1 MKKEVNEK
9 KVTVN
14 EKGQVLVPVPLRVNQ
29 ESIVDG
35 KVGDKRVVYRRIG
48 GGKFP
53 CIIEMVTEE
62 EYQIY
67 MQFEQAQVKQEIREK
82 RCRIYD
88 EETKGYIMCPESNKC
103 INCRKHADWKFN
115 NMHEVSLESFVDEED
130 DNSEGLPIKG
140 REVNDGEDM
149 MTEQIVEMIEA
160 ELYKIR
166 PKFALIFREMYN
178 GNLKPKTIAENLNLK
193 STTTYEDVP
202 KVMAAAQQIFGILMK
217 K

>member
-1 MKKEVNEK
+1 MKREVNEK

-14 EKGQVLVPVPLRVNQ
+14 EKGQVFVPVPLRVNK

-35 KVGDKRVVYRRIG
+35 KVGDKQVVYRRIG
-48 GGKFP
+48 RGTYP

-67 MQFEQAQVKQEIREK
+67 MQFEQTQVKQEVREK

-88 EETKGYIMCPESNKC
+88 EETKGYIMCPECNKC

-115 NMHEVSLESFVDEED
+115 NMHEVSLESFIDEED

-140 REVNDGEDM
+140 REVNDGSDLM
-149 MTEQIVEMIEA
+149 AEQIAEMIEA
-160 ELYKIR
+160 ELYKIK

-178 GNLKPKTIAENLNLK
+178 GNLKPKNIAEKTNLA
-193 STTTYEDVP
+193 TRTTYKDVP
-202 KVMAAAQQIFGILMK
+202 KVMKEAQRIFEILMQE
-217 K
+217 

>member
-9 KVTVN
+9 KATVN
-14 EKGQVLVPVPLRVNQ
+14 EKGQVLVPVPLRVNK

-35 KVGDKRVVYRRIG
+35 KVGDKPVVYRRIG

-53 CIIEMVTEE
+53 CIIGMVTEE

-88 EETKGYIMCPESNKC
+88 EETKGYIMCPECNKC

-140 REVNDGEDM
+140 REVNEGEDM

-160 ELYKIR
+160 ED
-166 PKFALIFREMYN
+166 
-178 GNLKPKTIAENLNLK
+178 KTVMDCRQRQ
-193 STTTYEDVP
+193 STQLHSKARRDAYHSSSLVC
-202 KVMAAAQQIFGILMK
+202 KQVLSWK
-217 K
+217 LVVC